1 MEKLS
6 TGDDRVII
14 ALDVDSLDKMKA
26 AVKELG
32 SRVSFYKVGME
43 LYYAAGSETVVWLK
57 EQGKQVFLD
66 LKMYDIPN
74 TVSKGI
80 SSVARLGAGF
90 ITVHA
95 SGGRRMIEA
104 AAEAARKAER
114 NGKRPKILA
123 VTVLTSFDE
132 KLWKETGETIAI
144 EDKVLRLAKLAK
156 ESGADGVVA
165 SPMEAE
171 AIRRLCGP
179 DFEIVTPGIRPAFAG
194 NDDQKRVAT
203 PKAALEAGA
212 SRLVIG
218 RPVMQAEEPKKAMDM
233 ILKEIKGD

>member
-1 MEKLS
+1 
-6 TGDDRVII
+6 
-14 ALDVDSLDKMKA
+14 
-26 AVKELG
+26 
-32 SRVSFYKVGME
+32 
-43 LYYAAGSETVVWLK
+43 
-57 EQGKQVFLD
+57 
-66 LKMYDIPN
+66 
-74 TVSKGI
+74 
-80 SSVARLGAGF
+80 
-90 ITVHA
+90 
-95 SGGRRMIEA
+95 MIEA

-218 RPVMQAEEPKKAMDM
+218 RPVMQAEDPKKAMDM
-233 ILKEIKGD
+233 ILKEVKGD